1 MYCVMRVSIIFNYR
15 LLGKCCQALLSSNN
29 RFIAIYLSM
38 LGKILITLA
47 VTAIMFFVLRQ
58 RQIAESEEFQS
69 KDSNSPARQA
79 KKRTDTTLTKDLR
92 IGAYLF
98 LILMVGLGGVL
109 YYYQWRD
116 DRLVL
121 TINLYRTNQAQP
133 TTYEVYKNQLNERSF
148 VTTDGITVTV
158 AGDERMEVLELDR

>member
-15 LLGKCCQALLSSNN
+15 LLGKRCRALLSSNN

-38 LGKILITLA
+38 LGKILLTLA

-79 KKRTDTTLTKDLR
+79 KKRADTTLAKDLR

-109 YYYQWRD
+109 YYYQWQD

-121 TINLYRTNQAQP
+121 TINLYRRNQAEP
-133 TTYEVYKNQLNERSF
+133 TSYEVYKYQLNERSF
-148 VTTDGITVTV
+148 ITTDGITVTV
-158 AGDERMEVLELDR
+158 ASDERMEVFGQD

>member
-1 MYCVMRVSIIFNYR
+1 MCCVMRVSIIFNYR
-15 LLGKCCQALLSSNN
+15 LLGKRYQALLSSNN

-38 LGKILITLA
+38 LGKILLTLA

-58 RQIAESEEFQS
+58 RQIADSEEFQS
-69 KDSNSPARQA
+69 KDSNSPTRQA
-79 KKRTDTTLTKDLR
+79 KKRADTTLAKDLR

-109 YYYQWRD
+109 YYFQWRD

-121 TINLYRTNQAQP
+121 TINLYRTNQAKP
-133 TTYEVYKNQLNERSF
+133 TTYEVYQYQLNERSF
-148 VTTDGITVTV
+148 VTTDGVTVTV